1 MTTGG
6 AREWERR
13 YVGRHPFLFYNF
25 YRLRPSYRHLL
36 VDRRTQIVI
45 EGFPRSGNTFA
56 VVAFQQAQRESVRVA
71 HHLHM
76 PAQVTRA
83 TQWRI
88 RILLQARK
96 PTDAALSRVIGIPI
110 PQALKHCGSFYE
122 KAA

>member
-13 YVGRHPFLFYNF
+13 YVGRHPVLYYNF
-25 YRLRPSYRHLL
+25 YRLGSSHRNLL
-36 VDRRTQIVI
+36 VDRSPQIII
-45 EGFPRSGNTFA
+45 EGFLHSGNTFA

-76 PAQVTRA
+76 QAQVTRA

-88 RILLQARK
+88 RIFLQARK

>member
-1 MTTGG
+1 
-6 AREWERR
+6 
-13 YVGRHPFLFYNF
+13 
-25 YRLRPSYRHLL
+25 
-36 VDRRTQIVI
+36 VDRSPQIII
-45 EGFPRSGNTFA
+45 EGFLHSGNTFA

-71 HHLHM
+71 HHHM

-88 RILLQARK
+88 RIFLQARK